1 MIKVFL
7 VEDEVIM
14 RKGIKNHIPWEKEGL
29 EFVGEAS
36 DGELAYPLIKKT
48 KPDILITDIKMP
60 FMDGLELSS
69 LVKKEFPNTKII
81 ILSGYNEFDYA
92 KRAISIGITDYLL
105 KPVSREKLLEAIKRV
120 AEVIRE
126 EQEQQKLMTQYQEEM
141 KENLRAEKIKL
152 FYALVH
158 NTISISEILNK
169 GGQMGMDFTASY
181 YTVVMFKVISEG
193 HDYMEHLVKV
203 TEQVEEYL
211 ESEERILCFKR
222 PEDGWFLLVRSEDG
236 EEFQEILSALKEKV
250 QSLIP
255 EEDTLQYFGGIG
267 KTVQR
272 LRDVGISYN
281 EANSAFASRFF
292 MERNQIVTNEEV
304 RLWNTPAEKSVDLKT
319 IDVSKIDRKLVE
331 DFLKVGAKEEVEN
344 FIENYFRKV
353 GSGTYNSV
361 MFRQYL
367 MMDMYFCVAGVLESL
382 GLSAEDL
389 PEHYRDASVIAAQV
403 TSVSGMKQYLTDLFS
418 EALDLRDNSSM
429 DHYNSLFEDAKKYIQ
444 ENFQNNDISLNV
456 VASQVGISPSY
467 FSTLFRQELG
477 ETFIEYL
484 TKLRMDRAKELLMCT
499 NRKTSEIGFSI
510 GYKDSHYFSYIFKK
524 TQGCTPKEYRARR
537 KEGPGK

>member
-69 LVKKEFPNTKII
+69 LVKKEFPNIKII

-203 TEQVEEYL
+203 TEQVEDYL

-222 PEDGWFLLVRSEDG
+222 PEDGWFLL
-236 EEFQEILSALKEKV
+236 K
-250 QSLIP
+250 
-255 EEDTLQYFGGIG
+255 
-267 KTVQR
+267 
-272 LRDVGISYN
+272 
-281 EANSAFASRFF
+281 
-292 MERNQIVTNEEV
+292 
-304 RLWNTPAEKSVDLKT
+304 
-319 IDVSKIDRKLVE
+319 
-331 DFLKVGAKEEVEN
+331 
-344 FIENYFRKV
+344 
-353 GSGTYNSV
+353 
-361 MFRQYL
+361 
-367 MMDMYFCVAGVLESL
+367 
-382 GLSAEDL
+382 
-389 PEHYRDASVIAAQV
+389 
-403 TSVSGMKQYLTDLFS
+403 S
-418 EALDLRDNSSM
+418 EAKRS
-429 DHYNSLFEDAKKYIQ
+429 
-444 ENFQNNDISLNV
+444 
-456 VASQVGISPSY
+456 
-467 FSTLFRQELG
+467 
-477 ETFIEYL
+477 
-484 TKLRMDRAKELLMCT
+484 
-499 NRKTSEIGFSI
+499 
-510 GYKDSHYFSYIFKK
+510 
-524 TQGCTPKEYRARR
+524 
-537 KEGPGK
+537 